1 MSENNYNPSL
11 YKQES
16 IPEAI
21 PETTIP
27 ETISETIPDKIV
39 TINNYKDGCEKSITF
54 KIRIDEIRTM
64 RNKLL
69 KDSDYYL
76 LPDITIE
83 ENKLQEIKEY
93 RQQLREF
100 MNKLMNDE
108 IICNIW
114 DDDFEQK
121 YLKPWEVTDP
131 KTLKIED
138 RVEYIENFLYR
149 IAQRVSAIENFINRL
164 SDMCTKDRNKQWE
177 TFLNDIYY
185 IYIMYN
191 ILFL

>member
-39 TINNYKDGCEKSITF
+39 TINNYKDGCEKSVTF
-54 KIRIDEIRTM
+54 KARIDQIRVM

-69 KDSDYYL
+69 KETDYYL

-83 ENKLQEIKEY
+83 ENKLKEMKEY

-121 YLKPWEVTDP
+121 YLK
-131 KTLKIED
+131 
-138 RVEYIENFLYR
+138 R
-149 IAQRVSAIENFINRL
+149 Q
-164 SDMCTKDRNKQWE
+164 
-177 TFLNDIYY
+177 
-185 IYIMYN
+185 
-191 ILFL
+191 

>member
-39 TINNYKDGCEKSITF
+39 TINNYKDGCEKSVTF
-54 KIRIDEIRTM
+54 KARIDEIRTM

-83 ENKLQEIKEY
+83 ENKLKEMKEY

-108 IICNIW
+108 ITCNIF

-121 YLKPWEVTDP
+121 YLKQ
-131 KTLKIED
+131 KS
-138 RVEYIENFLYR
+138 
-149 IAQRVSAIENFINRL
+149 Q
-164 SDMCTKDRNKQWE
+164 
-177 TFLNDIYY
+177 
-185 IYIMYN
+185 
-191 ILFL
+191 

>member
-39 TINNYKDGCEKSITF
+39 TINNYKDGCEKSVTF
-54 KIRIDEIRTM
+54 KARIDQIRVM

-69 KDSDYYL
+69 KETDYYL

-121 YLKPWEVTDP
+121 YLK
-131 KTLKIED
+131 
-138 RVEYIENFLYR
+138 R
-149 IAQRVSAIENFINRL
+149 Q
-164 SDMCTKDRNKQWE
+164 
-177 TFLNDIYY
+177 
-185 IYIMYN
+185 
-191 ILFL
+191 

>member
-39 TINNYKDGCEKSITF
+39 TINNYKDGCEKSVTF
-54 KIRIDEIRTM
+54 KARIDQIRVM

-69 KDSDYYL
+69 KETDYYL

-83 ENKLQEIKEY
+83 ENKLLEIKEY

-108 IICNIW
+108 LKIDIFDN
-114 DDDFEQK
+114 DFEQK
-121 YLKPWEVTDP
+121 YLK
-131 KTLKIED
+131 
-138 RVEYIENFLYR
+138 R
-149 IAQRVSAIENFINRL
+149 Q
-164 SDMCTKDRNKQWE
+164 
-177 TFLNDIYY
+177 
-185 IYIMYN
+185 
-191 ILFL
+191 

>member
-1 MSENNYNPSL
+1 MSE
-11 YKQES
+11 

-21 PETTIP
+21 P
-27 ETISETIPDKIV
+27 ETIPDKIV

-108 IICNIW
+108 IICNIF
-114 DDDFEQK
+114 DDDFDQK
-121 YLKPWEVTDP
+121 YLK
-131 KTLKIED
+131 
-138 RVEYIENFLYR
+138 
-149 IAQRVSAIENFINRL
+149 QIN
-164 SDMCTKDRNKQWE
+164 
-177 TFLNDIYY
+177 I
-185 IYIMYN
+185 
-191 ILFL
+191 

>member
-16 IPEAI
+16 SIHEAI
-21 PETTIP
+21 PEPIP
-27 ETISETIPDKIV
+27 ETIPENVIRIFN
-39 TINNYKDGCEKSITF
+39 IKDGCEKSVSF
-54 KIRIDEIRTM
+54 KVRIDQIRVM

-69 KDSDYYL
+69 KETDYYL

-83 ENKLQEIKEY
+83 ENKLKEMKEY

-108 IICNIW
+108 ITCNIF

-121 YLKPWEVTDP
+121 YLKQ
-131 KTLKIED
+131 KS
-138 RVEYIENFLYR
+138 
-149 IAQRVSAIENFINRL
+149 Q
-164 SDMCTKDRNKQWE
+164 
-177 TFLNDIYY
+177 
-185 IYIMYN
+185 
-191 ILFL
+191 

>member
-1 MSENNYNPSL
+1 MSE
-11 YKQES
+11 

-21 PETTIP
+21 PETVA
-27 ETISETIPDKIV
+27 DKIV
-39 TINNYKDGCEKSITF
+39 KINNFKDGCEKSITF

-108 IICNIW
+108 ITCNIF

-121 YLKPWEVTDP
+121 YLKQKVNN
-131 KTLKIED
+131 
-138 RVEYIENFLYR
+138 Y
-149 IAQRVSAIENFINRL
+149 Q
-164 SDMCTKDRNKQWE
+164 
-177 TFLNDIYY
+177 
-185 IYIMYN
+185 
-191 ILFL
+191 

>member
-39 TINNYKDGCEKSITF
+39 TINNYKDGCEKSVTF
-54 KIRIDEIRTM
+54 KARIDEIRTM

-83 ENKLQEIKEY
+83 ENKLKEMKEY

-121 YLKPWEVTDP
+121 YLKQ
-131 KTLKIED
+131 KS
-138 RVEYIENFLYR
+138 
-149 IAQRVSAIENFINRL
+149 Q
-164 SDMCTKDRNKQWE
+164 
-177 TFLNDIYY
+177 
-185 IYIMYN
+185 
-191 ILFL
+191 

>member
-27 ETISETIPDKIV
+27 EAIPETIPDKIV
-39 TINNYKDGCEKSITF
+39 TINNYKDGCEKSVTF
-54 KIRIDEIRTM
+54 KARIDEIRTM

-83 ENKLQEIKEY
+83 ENKLKEMKEY

-108 IICNIW
+108 ITCNIF

-121 YLKPWEVTDP
+121 YLKQ
-131 KTLKIED
+131 KS
-138 RVEYIENFLYR
+138 
-149 IAQRVSAIENFINRL
+149 Q
-164 SDMCTKDRNKQWE
+164 
-177 TFLNDIYY
+177 
-185 IYIMYN
+185 
-191 ILFL
+191 

>member
-1 MSENNYNPSL
+1 MSEIP
-11 YKQES
+11 ETIPET

-21 PETTIP
+21 PETIP
-27 ETISETIPDKIV
+27 ETIPDKIV
-39 TINNYKDGCEKSITF
+39 KINNFKDGCEKSITF

-76 LPDITIE
+76 LPDIPIE
-83 ENKLQEIKEY
+83 ENKLKEIKEY

-108 IICNIW
+108 ITCNIF

-121 YLKPWEVTDP
+121 YLKQ
-131 KTLKIED
+131 KS
-138 RVEYIENFLYR
+138 
-149 IAQRVSAIENFINRL
+149 Q
-164 SDMCTKDRNKQWE
+164 
-177 TFLNDIYY
+177 
-185 IYIMYN
+185 
-191 ILFL
+191 

>member
-39 TINNYKDGCEKSITF
+39 TINNYKDGCEKSVTF
-54 KIRIDEIRTM
+54 KARIDEIRTM

-83 ENKLQEIKEY
+83 ENKLKEMKEY

-121 YLKPWEVTDP
+121 YLK
-131 KTLKIED
+131 
-138 RVEYIENFLYR
+138 R
-149 IAQRVSAIENFINRL
+149 Q
-164 SDMCTKDRNKQWE
+164 
-177 TFLNDIYY
+177 
-185 IYIMYN
+185 
-191 ILFL
+191 

>member
-27 ETISETIPDKIV
+27 EAIPETIPDKIV
-39 TINNYKDGCEKSITF
+39 TINNYKDGCEKSVTF
-54 KIRIDEIRTM
+54 KARIDEIRTM

-108 IICNIW
+108 LKIDIFDN
-114 DDDFEQK
+114 DFEQK
-121 YLKPWEVTDP
+121 YLK
-131 KTLKIED
+131 
-138 RVEYIENFLYR
+138 R
-149 IAQRVSAIENFINRL
+149 Q
-164 SDMCTKDRNKQWE
+164 
-177 TFLNDIYY
+177 
-185 IYIMYN
+185 
-191 ILFL
+191 

>member
-39 TINNYKDGCEKSITF
+39 TINNYKDGCEKSVTF
-54 KIRIDEIRTM
+54 KACIDEIRTM

-83 ENKLQEIKEY
+83 ENKLKEMKEY

-108 IICNIW
+108 LKIDIFDN
-114 DDDFEQK
+114 DFEQK
-121 YLKPWEVTDP
+121 YLK
-131 KTLKIED
+131 
-138 RVEYIENFLYR
+138 R
-149 IAQRVSAIENFINRL
+149 Q
-164 SDMCTKDRNKQWE
+164 
-177 TFLNDIYY
+177 
-185 IYIMYN
+185 
-191 ILFL
+191 

>member
-27 ETISETIPDKIV
+27 EAIPETIPDKIV
-39 TINNYKDGCEKSITF
+39 TINNYKDGCEKSVTF
-54 KIRIDEIRTM
+54 KARIDEIRTM

-121 YLKPWEVTDP
+121 YLK
-131 KTLKIED
+131 
-138 RVEYIENFLYR
+138 R
-149 IAQRVSAIENFINRL
+149 Q
-164 SDMCTKDRNKQWE
+164 
-177 TFLNDIYY
+177 
-185 IYIMYN
+185 
-191 ILFL
+191 

>member
-16 IPEAI
+16 IPETIPETTI

-27 ETISETIPDKIV
+27 ETIPETIPDKIV
-39 TINNYKDGCEKSITF
+39 TINKYKDGCEKSVTF
-54 KIRIDEIRTM
+54 KARIDEIRTM

-69 KDSDYYL
+69 KESDFFL
-76 LPDITIE
+76 LADIPIE

-108 IICNIW
+108 IICNIF

-121 YLKPWEVTDP
+121 YLK
-131 KTLKIED
+131 
-138 RVEYIENFLYR
+138 R
-149 IAQRVSAIENFINRL
+149 Q
-164 SDMCTKDRNKQWE
+164 
-177 TFLNDIYY
+177 
-185 IYIMYN
+185 
-191 ILFL
+191 

>member
-1 MSENNYNPSL
+1 MSE
-11 YKQES
+11 

-21 PETTIP
+21 PETVP
-27 ETISETIPDKIV
+27 EKIV
-39 TINNYKDGCEKSITF
+39 IINNYKDGCEKSITF

-76 LPDITIE
+76 LPDIPIE
-83 ENKLQEIKEY
+83 ENKLKELKEY

-108 IICNIW
+108 IICNIF

-121 YLKPWEVTDP
+121 YLKQ
-131 KTLKIED
+131 KS
-138 RVEYIENFLYR
+138 
-149 IAQRVSAIENFINRL
+149 Q
-164 SDMCTKDRNKQWE
+164 
-177 TFLNDIYY
+177 
-185 IYIMYN
+185 
-191 ILFL
+191 

>member
-27 ETISETIPDKIV
+27 EAIPETIPDKIV
-39 TINNYKDGCEKSITF
+39 TINNYKDGCEKSVTF
-54 KIRIDEIRTM
+54 KARIDEIRTM

-83 ENKLQEIKEY
+83 ENKLKEMKEY

-108 IICNIW
+108 LKIDIFDN
-114 DDDFEQK
+114 DFEQK
-121 YLKPWEVTDP
+121 YLK
-131 KTLKIED
+131 
-138 RVEYIENFLYR
+138 R
-149 IAQRVSAIENFINRL
+149 Q
-164 SDMCTKDRNKQWE
+164 
-177 TFLNDIYY
+177 
-185 IYIMYN
+185 
-191 ILFL
+191 

>member
-39 TINNYKDGCEKSITF
+39 TINNYKDGCEKSVTF
-54 KIRIDEIRTM
+54 KARIDQIRVM

-69 KDSDYYL
+69 KETDYYL

-83 ENKLQEIKEY
+83 ENKLLEIKEY

-121 YLKPWEVTDP
+121 YLK
-131 KTLKIED
+131 
-138 RVEYIENFLYR
+138 R
-149 IAQRVSAIENFINRL
+149 Q
-164 SDMCTKDRNKQWE
+164 
-177 TFLNDIYY
+177 
-185 IYIMYN
+185 
-191 ILFL
+191 

>member
-27 ETISETIPDKIV
+27 ETISETIPDKIE
-39 TINNYKDGCEKSITF
+39 TINNYKDGCEKSVTF
-54 KIRIDEIRTM
+54 KARIDEIRTM

-83 ENKLQEIKEY
+83 ENKLLEIKEY

-108 IICNIW
+108 IICNIF

-121 YLKPWEVTDP
+121 YLKQ
-131 KTLKIED
+131 KS
-138 RVEYIENFLYR
+138 
-149 IAQRVSAIENFINRL
+149 Q
-164 SDMCTKDRNKQWE
+164 
-177 TFLNDIYY
+177 
-185 IYIMYN
+185 
-191 ILFL
+191 

>member
-1 MSENNYNPSL
+1 MSE
-11 YKQES
+11 
-16 IPEAI
+16 IPE
-21 PETTIP
+21 TIP
-27 ETISETIPDKIV
+27 ETVPDKIV

-76 LPDITIE
+76 LPDIPIE
-83 ENKLQEIKEY
+83 ENKLKEIKEY

-108 IICNIW
+108 ITCNIF

-121 YLKPWEVTDP
+121 YLKQ
-131 KTLKIED
+131 KS
-138 RVEYIENFLYR
+138 
-149 IAQRVSAIENFINRL
+149 Q
-164 SDMCTKDRNKQWE
+164 
-177 TFLNDIYY
+177 
-185 IYIMYN
+185 
-191 ILFL
+191 